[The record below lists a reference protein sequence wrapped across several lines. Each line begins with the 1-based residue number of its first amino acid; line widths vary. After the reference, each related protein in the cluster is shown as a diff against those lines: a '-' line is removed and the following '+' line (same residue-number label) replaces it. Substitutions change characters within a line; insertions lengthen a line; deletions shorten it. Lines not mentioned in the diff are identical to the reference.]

1 MNTWLLALKPA
12 LVGLALIAW
21 WFRRRR
27 FGPRSFLLG
36 AQLAIA
42 TAVESRA
49 LYLSAHHIPN
59 LWLYD
64 LYVPVEFVLLLGY
77 VAGRLPQ
84 RWQRSMVGP
93 TLLLM
98 AVAYG
103 ADLKMRYPGGFV
115 SGAFICGSLIL
126 VAALLVLLYDLALRV
141 DRALVHQPLFWTF
154 LGLVLFF
161 SGMVP
166 VLGLLNQLN
175 DEDAGL
181 MKTLFLA
188 NHVLFALRY
197 GALVIACAIADSR
210 SGNRTV

>member
-49 LYLSAHHIPN
+49 LFLSAHHIPN

-64 LYVPVEFVLLLGY
+64 LYVPAEFVLLLGY

-84 RWQRSMVGP
+84 RWQRSLVWP

-103 ADLKMRYPGGFV
+103 VDLKMRYPGGFV
-115 SGAFICGSLIL
+115 SGAFICGSLVL

-181 MKTLFLA
+181 MKTLFHA

-197 GALVIACAIADSR
+197 GALVIACAIADPR